1 MDVSFVLSLNSIIYV
16 LIVNSLQG
24 TIIFSIHQA
33 RYSILKLFDNILLIC
48 KGKSVYHGPAL
59 DMIDYFNTQGYL
71 CELHDNPADFVLD
84 VLIDVSQKPKHLK
97 KLNETY
103 LESEMHAN
111 IDSLLR
117 KQLRND
123 SLERFCREQQ
133 GAAARS
139 FSTEVYYISQR
150 TLKNSLRNPEI
161 LLSHTLIATI
171 LGFLE
176 GLVFYDMK
184 KTNDFAIL
192 HRLAALC
199 GIIMTQMLCAE
210 TSLEPFLEE
219 RVLFIH
225 VNFVS
230 IYSIKS

>member
-1 MDVSFVLSLNSIIYV
+1 M
-16 LIVNSLQG
+16 NSLQG
-24 TIIFSIHQA
+24 TIIFSIHQP
-33 RYSILKLFDNILLIC
+33 RYSIFKLFDNILLIC

-71 CELHDNPADFVLD
+71 CELHDNPADFALD
-84 VLIDVSQKPKHLK
+84 VLIDVSQKPKYLQ
-97 KLNETY
+97 KLNQAY

-123 SLERFCREQQ
+123 SLERFCQEQQ
-133 GAAARS
+133 EAAARS

-150 TLKNSLRNPEI
+150 TLKNALRNPEV
-161 LLSHTLIATI
+161 LLSHTLVAIT
-171 LGFLE
+171 LGFLV

-184 KTNDFAIL
+184 KTVDSGIENRLIAFSLIIITQLLCTETAI
-192 HRLAALC
+192 
-199 GIIMTQMLCAE
+199 
-210 TSLEPFLEE
+210 EPFLKE

-225 VNFVS
+225 VIFVS
-230 IYSIKS
+230 INSIK

>member
-1 MDVSFVLSLNSIIYV
+1 
-16 LIVNSLQG
+16 
-24 TIIFSIHQA
+24 
-33 RYSILKLFDNILLIC
+33 
-48 KGKSVYHGPAL
+48 
-59 DMIDYFNTQGYL
+59 MIDYFNTQGYL

-84 VLIDVSQKPKHLK
+84 VLIDASQKSKYLQR
-97 KLNETY
+97 LNQAY

-111 IDSLLR
+111 IDSLLT

-123 SLERFCREQQ
+123 SPERFCQEQQ

-150 TLKNSLRNPEI
+150 TLKNSIRNPEV
-161 LLSHTLIATI
+161 LLSHTLVAII

-192 HRLAALC
+192 NRLIALYC
-199 GIIMTQMLCAE
+199 IILTQILCTE
-210 TSLEPFLEE
+210 TALEPFLKE

-225 VNFVS
+225 VNFIS

>member
-1 MDVSFVLSLNSIIYV
+1 M
-16 LIVNSLQG
+16 LIVNFLQG
-24 TIIFSIHQA
+24 TIIFSIHQP

-59 DMIDYFNTQGYL
+59 NMIDYFNTQGYL

-84 VLIDVSQKPKHLK
+84 VLIDVSQKPKYLQ
-97 KLNETY
+97 KLNQAY

-117 KQLRND
+117 KQIRND

-133 GAAARS
+133 GAAARP
-139 FSTEVYYISQR
+139 FITEVYYISQR
-150 TLKNSLRNPEI
+150 TLKNALRNPEI
-161 LLSHTLIATI
+161 LLSHTLIAII

-184 KTNDFAIL
+184 KTNDFAIIN
-192 HRLAALC
+192 RLIAFC
-199 GIIMTQMLCAE
+199 CIIITQMLCTE
-210 TSLEPFLEE
+210 TALEPFLKE

-225 VNFVS
+225 VNFIF
-230 IYSIKS
+230 IYSIIS